1 MYVEREIHFK
11 ICIYFNE
18 GNFSDIMKQNSY
30 SGNLADMQMADERTV
45 GLAPDLNDWD
55 GDGNPA
61 HDGGVLHN
69 EVLPGHVAVLVPQ
82 HKHDQLH
89 ENM

>member
-30 SGNLADMQMADERTV
+30 SGNLADMQMSDERTV
-45 GLAPDLNDWD
+45 GLAF
-55 GDGNPA
+55 
-61 HDGGVLHN
+61 
-69 EVLPGHVAVLVPQ
+69 
-82 HKHDQLH
+82 
-89 ENM
+89 